1 MRSRLAATNL
11 YYGWVVTGACF
22 LAAGTLFGLTYSFSV
37 FFDALAA
44 TFPVSPARISLV
56 FGVQTATL
64 YLGGAVL
71 GRLLDRFGPR
81 ALLGV
86 GTLLLPGGLLLAARA
101 DSILAFTLAY
111 GVVTGAGMS
120 CCYVVAYATIPS
132 WFGRRRG
139 FANGVAAAGLGAGLV
154 AVVPVASR
162 LTQTAGWRQA
172 FTLLALAL
180 GVALLLATVVLARP
194 ADVDADRSYEFP
206 DGVPGGESDEGP
218 PARETILS
226 LPFALVV
233 LGWAGVYATLYVLIN
248 HLVPYA
254 DGLGVRWAGVTGI
267 SALGFATALAR
278 LAIGYGS
285 DRIGR
290 IRVFVACSTLMGLCL
305 LALPLA
311 RGPVGIIAVAVVF
324 GVGYGGNGALLSPLV
339 ADLFGV
345 ANIGT
350 LHGVA
355 STAFALAG
363 LTAPPLATTVAAAN
377 GYTLV
382 FLVTGIAGLA
392 GATCILLAGRTAPR
406 PTA

>member
-1 MRSRLAATNL
+1 MEF
-11 YYGWVVTGACF
+11 YYGWVITGACF

-44 TFPVSPARISLV
+44 TFPVTPARISLV

-81 ALLGV
+81 AMLGV
-86 GTLLLPGGLLLAARA
+86 GTLLLPGGLLLAARV

-120 CCYVVAYATIPS
+120 CCYVVAYASIPS

-139 FANGVAAAGLGAGLV
+139 FANGIAAAGLGAGLI
-154 AVVPVASR
+154 AVVPAASR
-162 LTQTAGWRQA
+162 LTQTVGWRRA
-172 FTLLALAL
+172 FTTLAVGL
-180 GVALLLATVVLARP
+180 GGALLLATLVLARP
-194 ADVDADRSYEFP
+194 SDVDADRSGEFP
-206 DGVPGGESDEGP
+206 DGVPNSDTDSGP
-218 PARETILS
+218 PARDTILS

-233 LGWAGVYATLYVLIN
+233 LGWAGVYATLFVLIN

-254 DGLGVRWAGVTGI
+254 DGLGIRWAGVTGI
-267 SALGFATALAR
+267 SALGFATAAAR

-285 DRIGR
+285 DSVGR
-290 IRVFVACSTLMGLCL
+290 VRVFVACSTLMGVCL

-311 RGPVGIIAVAVVF
+311 GGPVGIVAVAVVF

-363 LTAPPLATTVAAAN
+363 LTAPPLATTVAAAD
-377 GYTLV
+377 GYPIV
-382 FLVTGIAGLA
+382 FLATGVAGLLGA
-392 GATCILLAGRTAPR
+392 GCLVLAGRTAPR